1 MIHYPHI
8 MRKAQAQIDK
18 VVGRDRVPTFADR
31 PHLPYI
37 RAVVK
42 EVLRWWPVGPVG
54 MQGRFNA
61 MIRNLIRVL
70 RHPEAHSS
78 RMFMAFKSVSI
89 LRIRL
94 CIGRF
99 V

>member
-42 EVLRWWPVGPVG
+42 EVLRWWPVVPMG
-54 MQGRFNA
+54 MLGKFYA

-70 RHPEAHSS
+70 RHPEANSS
-78 RMFMAFKSVSI
+78 RMYMAFKCVPI
-89 LRIRL
+89 LRLR
-94 CIGRF
+94 
-99 V
+99 